1 MLWYKGWLETRFR
14 LLFLL
19 GFASFLV
26 VFLHTVG
33 VKPPPPGSPPLSG
46 LPIML
51 TSFTVVAFAMLAG
64 AGINTQPAF
73 QATKGLH
80 GSTIFTLSLPVSRFK
95 LLLVRA
101 SVGWIEMTALIG
113 ALCVGLWLLLP
124 MVQATMK
131 VGEIFEF
138 AGTMVFCGSGFY
150 FLSVLLGTLLDDQW
164 RIWGS
169 MIAFGALQ
177 LASSSL
183 HLPASINI
191 VGAMETAPPL
201 VAHTMPWTTMAFSV
215 GLAVILFCAALKIA
229 RTREY

>member
-26 VFLHTVG
+26 VFLHSVG

-51 TSFTVVAFAMLAG
+51 TSFTVVAYAMLAG

-73 QATKGLH
+73 QAAKGLH
-80 GSTIFTLSLPVSRFK
+80 GSTLFTLSLPVSRFR
-95 LLLVRA
+95 LLFVRA
-101 SVGWIEMTALIG
+101 SIGWIEMSFLIG

-124 MVQATMK
+124 MAQAVMTAS
-131 VGEIFEF
+131 EIFEF
-138 AGTMVFCGSGFY
+138 AGTMVFCASGLY

-177 LASSSL
+177 LASN
-183 HLPASINI
+183 HLPASVDI
-191 VGAMETAPPL
+191 VRAMETAPPL
-201 VAHTMPWTTMAFSV
+201 IAHTMPWATIAFSV
-215 GLAVILFCAALKIA
+215 GLAAILFCAALKIA
-229 RTREY
+229 QTREY